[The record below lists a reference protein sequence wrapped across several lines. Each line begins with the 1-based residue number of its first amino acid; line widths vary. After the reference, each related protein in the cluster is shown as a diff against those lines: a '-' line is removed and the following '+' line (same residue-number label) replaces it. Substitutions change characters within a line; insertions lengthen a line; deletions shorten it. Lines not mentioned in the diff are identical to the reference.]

1 MKFMTPTT
9 IRIDN
14 QIKQKAQKLA
24 KSIGFSF
31 SDLINVL
38 LKKAVREG
46 GIDLR
51 NAELTENGFTPEFEE
66 SVLKADKENDYK
78 EFSSVDDMIDYT
90 TKK

>member
-1 MKFMTPTT
+1 MSPTT
-9 IRIDN
+9 IRIDDK
-14 QIKQKAQKLA
+14 IKHKAQKLA
-24 KSIGFSF
+24 KTIGFSF

-66 SVLKADKENDYK
+66 SVLKADKEGEYK
-78 EFSSVDDMIDYT
+78 EFSSVDDMIDFAT
-90 TKK
+90 RK